1 MVDGP
6 VFGPVDSYSGARDSS
21 ENRVGAGLSWVE
33 RDPAHVVARWLGHS
47 PKVAAQHS
55 LMRKDR
61 HFQDVVGGGGEC
73 RPAGRARGARRVRR
87 EMGVGHGCPG
97 VTPAA
102 RGSPRQDARGE

>member
-1 MVDGP
+1 M
-6 VFGPVDSYSGARDSS
+6 
-21 ENRVGAGLSWVE
+21 SWVE

-55 LMRKDR
+55 LMAKDR
-61 HFQDVVGGGGEC
+61 HFEDVVGGGGEC
-73 RPAGRARGARRVRR
+73 RPAGRGRGARRVRR